1 MTHRLRIQCRRP
13 GNQANRGD
21 EAAGDDASR
30 GLGLPASF
38 GPDVGAAVSPT
49 AAAALCPASPRGA
62 FGWVRD
68 QPEGSARA
76 LGACGADGVRIF

>member
-1 MTHRLRIQCRRP
+1 MTYLWRIQCRRP
-13 GNQANRGD
+13 GKQANRGD

-30 GLGLPASF
+30 GPSLPAAF
-38 GPDVGAAVSPT
+38 GPDVGPAVGPT
-49 AAAALCPASPRGA
+49 AAAALCPASQRGA
-62 FGWVRD
+62 FGSVRD